1 MIFYFSFTLYVAY
14 SREGT
19 RTTLSECINHE
30 FINAYT
36 TMVAISKQ
44 GYRKKYTNSNFQI
57 QNILYSNK
65 LV

>member
-44 GYRKKYTNSNFQI
+44 GYRKKYT
-57 QNILYSNK
+57 K
-65 LV
+65 